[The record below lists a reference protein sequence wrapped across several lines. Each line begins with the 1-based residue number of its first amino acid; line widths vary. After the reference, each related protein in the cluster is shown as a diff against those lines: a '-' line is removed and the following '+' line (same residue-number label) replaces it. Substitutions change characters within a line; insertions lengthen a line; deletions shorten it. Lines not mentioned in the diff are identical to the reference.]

1 MAAQR
6 QSARSGVDEYRSEH
20 FVIAFPGYNR
30 PWATWIA
37 RRLETYRHTTTLHR
51 WNPPREE
58 PLETAFADLLL
69 SGSRV
74 ILVLSDWFFQL
85 GPRREGEWNDVLRGY
100 LREHS
105 DRFAAVNLTNRTLLP
120 ATTVL
125 QPVDLW
131 AVGAEEAEWRLLT
144 RLGLSTNAPER
155 TLGGVESRYPNDPPV
170 VWGEVPLRNPRFTGR
185 DDLLMELQQRLT
197 DVDQGVS
204 ACALVGMPGIG
215 KTQLAA
221 EYAHRFT
228 PDYDIVWWVPS
239 DQRGTLRERY
249 GELAPELGLRTG
261 SETGERIRVV
271 REALRR
277 GEPYGRWL
285 LVFDGWD
292 DLDGAELLL
301 PPGQTGHVLV
311 TSRNRDWGRV
321 VDVVEVPGFR
331 RYESI
336 SYLMRRA
343 PHITAADAERVSLE
357 HRDVPLPLAQAA
369 ALLGE
374 SHMSVTEYLRLVRD
388 SVNPMPGRAEFEGYS
403 DASLTSWSIMINRL
417 RAAQPQAVELLTLAT
432 CFAPGR
438 VPIGLVHGI
447 PAGELPENL
456 AWIGQ
461 DPAGWTRALDAL
473 VNYSVIT
480 RDTRSAAAASSAG
493 EPSPRHET
501 IHMHR
506 LVHDVASRLTTAEDR
521 ETYRR
526 VVRRLLAEADPG
538 QPLEAAHWPRYA
550 ELLPHLEP
558 SGALTSTN
566 PRVQSTVLNCL
577 RYCLRAGEY
586 VLGRQLAERIRQEW
600 SDFLTPD
607 ARAMLELTTQQGNIL
622 RNSGHF
628 RTAYELDRSMLERLR
643 AVEEPDQHALLTA
656 SNSYAQ
662 DLHYLGQYQESLQLQ
677 REVLEKALLLRGPDD
692 YTTLTNR
699 HNVALAL
706 RMLGRYAEAYEM
718 DVETL
723 RMRESLLRTRH
734 AATLYSGTACARD
747 LRLMGRYREAL
758 ARQELGMRLHVQ
770 VLGGQHPQTLWAR
783 YNLVLCERRAGSPHQ
798 EVGRVM
804 ASLLEQFE
812 QVNGSAHHQT
822 AVFRTDYANYLREH
836 GDLGK
841 ARDHLDQA
849 SAVFRSVLGPAHPI
863 TTGMLS
869 NAGLVLQA
877 AGERA
882 EAMAVFES
890 AYAGLA
896 ATLGYDHPWV
906 LGCALNAARGRN
918 FNDRLEDA
926 AELSRD
932 TLRRTRH
939 ALGEDHPLTLS
950 AQTAL
955 AADLRSLRERT
966 EADKQEED
974 ALQRLTRTLGAQ
986 HPHTLSAQ
994 RRVRPYWD
1002 FEAAM
1007 G

>member
-6 QSARSGVDEYRSEH
+6 HSAGSGATEHRSEH

-30 PWATWIA
+30 PWASWIA
-37 RRLETYRHTTTLHR
+37 RRLEAYRHTTTLLR
-51 WNPPREE
+51 WDPPRDE
-58 PLETAFADLLL
+58 PLESAFADLLL

-85 GPRREGEWNDVLRGY
+85 GPRREGEWNEVLRGY
-100 LREHS
+100 LRDNA
-105 DRFAAVNLTNRTLLP
+105 DRFAAVSLTNRTLLP

-131 AVGAEEAEWRLLT
+131 SVGADEAEWRLLT
-144 RLGLSTNAPER
+144 RLGLPTNAPER
-155 TLGGVESRYPNDPPV
+155 TLGGGSRYPNDPPV

-185 DDLLMELQQRLT
+185 EDLLMVLQQRLT
-197 DVDQGVS
+197 DTQYGMA

-228 PDYDIVWWVPS
+228 PDYDVVWWIPS
-239 DQRGTLRERY
+239 DLRGTLRERY
-249 GELAPELGLRTG
+249 GELAPELGLSVGT
-261 SETGERIRVV
+261 ETGERIRVV

-277 GEPYGRWL
+277 GDPYGRWL

-292 DLDGAELLL
+292 DVEGADGLL
-301 PPGQTGHVLV
+301 PQGYSGHALI
-311 TSRNRDWGRV
+311 TSRNRDWGRT
-321 VDVVEVPGFR
+321 VDVLEVPGFQ
-331 RYESI
+331 RYESAA
-336 SYLMRRA
+336 YLMRRA
-343 PHITAADAERVSLE
+343 AHVTVSDAELVAEE
-357 HRDVPLPLAQAA
+357 HRDVPLSLAQAA
-369 ALLGE
+369 ALLDE
-374 SHMSVTEYLRLVRD
+374 TKMPVSEYLRMVRD
-388 SVNPMPGRAEFEGYS
+388 TVTPLPGRAELEGYS

-417 RAAQPQAVELLTLAT
+417 RAAQPRAVELLTLAT

-438 VPIGLVHGI
+438 IPIGLVHGI
-447 PAGELPENL
+447 PQGDLPDRL
-456 AWIGQ
+456 SWIAE
-461 DPAGWTRALDAL
+461 DPAGWSRALDAL

-480 RDTRSAAAASSAG
+480 RDSRSAAAASSGG
-493 EPSPRHET
+493 EPSPRQET

-506 LVHDVASRLTTAEDR
+506 LVHEVMGRLTTAEDR

-538 QPLEAAHWPRYA
+538 QPLEATQWPRYA

-558 SGALTSTN
+558 SGALSSTH
-566 PRVQSTVLNCL
+566 PRVQATVLNCL
-577 RYCLRAGEY
+577 SYCLRAGEY
-586 VLGRQLAERIRQEW
+586 VLGSQLAERVRQRW
-600 SDFLTPD
+600 SEFMEPD
-607 ARAMLELTTQQGNIL
+607 ARRMLELTTQQGNIL
-622 RNSGHF
+622 RNMGHF
-628 RTAYELDRSMLERLR
+628 RTAYELDRGMLERLR
-643 AVEEPDQHALLTA
+643 AAEEPDVHSLLTA
-656 SNSYAQ
+656 RNCYAQ
-662 DLHYLGQYQESLQLQ
+662 DLHYLGQYEESLQLQ
-677 REVLEKALLLRGPDD
+677 REVLETALQVRGPEN

-699 HNVALAL
+699 HNLALAL
-706 RMLGRYAEAYEM
+706 RMLGRYTEAYEM

-723 RMRESLLRTRH
+723 RLRESLLRPRH
-734 AATLYSGTACARD
+734 AATLFSGTACARD
-747 LRLMGRYREAL
+747 LRLMGRYRDAL
-758 ARQELGMRLHVQ
+758 ARQELVVRLHLQ
-770 VLGGQHPQTLWAR
+770 VLGAQHPQTLAAR
-783 YNLVLCERRAGSPHQ
+783 ANLVLCERRAGSPHQ

-804 ASLLEQFE
+804 ASLLEQYE
-812 QVNGSAHHQT
+812 QVYGAAHHQT

-836 GDLGK
+836 GDLDL
-841 ARDHLDQA
+841 ARDYLEQA
-849 SAVFRSVLGPAHPI
+849 AAVFRNVLGPAHPI

-869 NAGLVLQA
+869 NAGLILQA

-896 ATLGYDHPWV
+896 ATLGDDHPWV

-932 TLRRTRH
+932 TLRRSRRV
-939 ALGEDHPLTLS
+939 LGEDHPMTLS
-950 AQTAL
+950 AQTGL
-955 AADLRSLRERT
+955 AADLRSLRERK

-974 ALQRLTRTLGAQ
+974 ALLRLTRTLGPQ

-1002 FEAAM
+1002 LEATM